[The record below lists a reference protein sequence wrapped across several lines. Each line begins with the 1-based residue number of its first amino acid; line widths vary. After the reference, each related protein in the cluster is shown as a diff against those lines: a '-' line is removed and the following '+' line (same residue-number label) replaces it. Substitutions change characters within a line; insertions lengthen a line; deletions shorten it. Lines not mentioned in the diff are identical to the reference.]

1 MAQILIAA
9 LAICVLVLMS
19 VRASRRFKHEDRLPM
34 QWSLDGSVNWTAPRY
49 IALAFTPVMAAIILP
64 TLVALTTLLRPR
76 PGQEGLVIPTLLFAA
91 LVFVGVHAFHI
102 WFIGK
107 SLGRDS

>member
-1 MAQILIAA
+1 
-9 LAICVLVLMS
+9 
-19 VRASRRFKHEDRLPM
+19 
-34 QWSLDGSVNWTAPRY
+34 
-49 IALAFTPVMAAIILP
+49 MAAIILP
-64 TLVALTTLLRPR
+64 TLIALTTLLKPR
-76 PGQEGLVIPTLLFAA
+76 PGQEGFVIPTLLFVA